1 MEIRKALDDDDDV
14 DVLDIF
20 SLDLKFHEKKAMY
33 GRKALDDDDVDVLDI
48 SSLDSR
54 FHEKKVRPWN
64 KAYSLK
70 AWKFRCT

>member
-1 MEIRKALDDDDDV
+1 MYGTRQEEDEGNNGLFSDQIGARLRFLRKLGILGKKVLDNDDV
-14 DVLDIF
+14 DGVI
-20 SLDLKFHEKKAMY
+20 
-33 GRKALDDDDVDVLDI
+33 DV

-70 AWKFRCT
+70 A